1 MLSAKIREDDYFVK
15 REEINLRRKTMVILD
30 AKLNNFYAFKNFHI
44 NLTYPKKIV
53 DSCIEEEHLQDR
65 PNFRYKKVNVLL
77 GANASGKTTFGRI
90 IMKIFNFMDKK
101 NYEFITEA
109 ICERDKEASFVLDLA
124 SKNNVFYRVTCVIT
138 PCVEDKYTAENIKLE
153 VREESIRA
161 KDSYEACVKRIE
173 ITPFVPADNYLTEL
187 EKMGELAWLFE
198 YPKDNKRVLNLPNK
212 DSKFRFVLE
221 NILRSLDPSIKEVKI
236 SQDVDN
242 GYVIILPNESIVIQ
256 KGQTLDTDLLSS
268 GTKSGIEIANMISS
282 LMQKLNSFYYCDE
295 KFSYIHSDVEKALL
309 SLMIDYVDS
318 GDQLFFTTHNTD
330 ILDMNLPKHTFTFLR
345 KDVNNADQPITCIEA
360 SSLLKR
366 NTDSLRNA
374 VENDLF
380 STAPAVELIYSIS
393 EMVDEVS

>member
-1 MLSAKIREDDYFVK
+1 MI
-15 REEINLRRKTMVILD
+15 ILD
-30 AKLNNFYAFKNFHI
+30 AKLNNLYAFKNFHI

-53 DSCIEEEHLQDR
+53 DSCIQEEYLLER

-77 GANASGKTTFGRI
+77 GANASGKTTLGRI
-90 IMKIFNFMDKK
+90 IMRIFNFMDKK

-109 ICERDKEASFVLDLA
+109 VCEHDKEASFVLDLA
-124 SKNNVFYRVTCVIT
+124 SKNNMFYRVICLIE
-138 PCVEDKYTAENIKLE
+138 PCYDDKYTAENIRLE
-153 VREESIRA
+153 VREEKIRVR
-161 KDSYEACVKRIE
+161 DSYESCVKRIE
-173 ITPFVPADNYLTEL
+173 NRTFAPADNYLTEL

-198 YPKDNKRVLNLPNK
+198 YPKDSKRVLNLPNK
-212 DSKFRFVLE
+212 DEKFRVVLE
-221 NILRSLDPSIKEVKI
+221 NILKSLDPSIKEVKI

-242 GYVIILPNESIVIQ
+242 GYVIIMPNESIVIQ
-256 KGQTLDTDLLSS
+256 KGQPLDTEFLSS

-330 ILDMNLPKHTFTFLR
+330 ILDMNLPKHSFTFLR
-345 KDVNNADQPITCIEA
+345 KDVNNINQPITCIEA

-380 STAPAVELIYSIS
+380 STAPAVELIYSIR
-393 EMVDEVS
+393 EMVNEVS

>member
-1 MLSAKIREDDYFVK
+1 VN
-15 REEINLRRKTMVILD
+15 REEIHIRRGTMIILD
-30 AKLNNFYAFKNFHI
+30 AKLNNLYAFKNFHI

-53 DSCIEEEHLQDR
+53 DSCIQEEHLLER
-65 PNFRYKKVNVLL
+65 PNFRYKKINVLM
-77 GANASGKTTFGRI
+77 GANASGKTTLGRI
-90 IMKIFNFMDKK
+90 IMKIFNFIDKK
-101 NYEFITEA
+101 NYEFITETV
-109 ICERDKEASFVLDLA
+109 CDQDKEASFVLDLA
-124 SKNNVFYRVTCVIT
+124 SQNNVFYRVTCLIE
-138 PCVEDKYTAENIKLE
+138 PCHDDKYTAENIRLE
-153 VREESIRA
+153 VREEKIRA
-161 KDSYEACVKRIE
+161 RDSYESCVKRIE
-173 ITPFVPADNYLTEL
+173 SNPFIPADNYLTEL

-198 YPKDNKRVLNLPNK
+198 YPKDNKRILNLPNK
-212 DSKFRFVLE
+212 DAKFRIVLE
-221 NILRSLDPSIKEVKI
+221 NILKSLDPSIKEVKI

-242 GYVIILPNESIVIQ
+242 GYVIIMPNESIVIQ
-256 KGQTLDTDLLSS
+256 KGQTLDTELLSS

-330 ILDMNLPKHTFTFLR
+330 ILDMNLPKHTFTFLH
-345 KDVNNADQPITCIEA
+345 KDVNNIDQPITCIEA

-380 STAPAVELIYSIS
+380 STAPALELIYSIS
-393 EMVDEVS
+393 EMVNEVS